1 MMMLSEIATALNAS
15 LKGADVNVQS
25 VGTDTRSITSE
36 QLFVAIKGEHFDGN
50 TFAPEAIQLGAA
62 AALVSDGN
70 VGVSPAVLVQDTRL
84 ALGQL
89 AHYWRQ
95 KFDLPVVAITGSN
108 GKTTVKEMIAAI
120 LNAANGKVLATK
132 GNLNNDIGM
141 PLTLLN
147 LRAEHAYAVIEMGMN
162 HLNEISYLSNI
173 ACPQVA
179 VINNAGTAHIGELG
193 SREAIAQA
201 KGEIFDGL
209 SEGGIAVI
217 NADDAFYDYWC
228 SLNQGRKV
236 VTFGLDKKAE
246 VSATYQV
253 FATHTQLALKTPEGV
268 VTFNIS
274 VLGKHNVSN
283 ALAAS
288 AVAVALG
295 ITNRDIAQGLSQ
307 FNGVQGRL
315 CLHAGYQ
322 QAVVIDDTYNANPDS
337 MKAAID
343 VLVAQ
348 QSESTKKLIFVM
360 GDMAELGED
369 STKMHAQIGQYAKQK
384 AVSSVFS
391 LGNFSQIA
399 TEAFGVGGQ
408 HFDSL
413 ETLVAA
419 VKTVMQADTCVL
431 VKGSRSMKMERVVH
445 AIVNNAITNSQN
457 LEGVH

>member
-15 LKGADVNVQS
+15 LIGADVNVNS
-25 VGTDTRSITSE
+25 VGTDSRVIANE

-50 TFAPEAIQLGAA
+50 TFASEAIKLGAA
-62 AALVSDGN
+62 AALVSDSK
-70 VGVSPAVLVQDTRL
+70 VAASPAVLVNDTRL
-84 ALGQL
+84 ALGEL
-89 AHYWRQ
+89 AHHWRQ
-95 KFDLPVVAITGSN
+95 KFDLPVIAITGSN
-108 GKTTVKEMIAAI
+108 GKTTVKEMLAAI
-120 LNAANGKVLATK
+120 LNAAKGNVLATK

-147 LRAEHAYAVIEMGMN
+147 LRAEHTYAVIEMGMN
-162 HLNEISYLSNI
+162 HLNEIRYLSNI

-193 SREAIAQA
+193 SREAIAEA
-201 KGEIFDGL
+201 KGEIFEGL
-209 SEGGIAVI
+209 AKDGIAVI
-217 NADDAFYDYWC
+217 NADDAFCDYWH
-228 SLNQGRKV
+228 SLNQNRKV
-236 VTFGLDKKAE
+236 LTFGLDKKAD
-246 VSATYQV
+246 VSASYQV
-253 FATHTQLALKTPEGV
+253 FATYTQIALKTLEGV
-268 VTFNIS
+268 VTFNIGA
-274 VLGKHNVSN
+274 LGKHNVSN

-288 AVAVALG
+288 AVGVALG
-295 ITNRDIAQGLSQ
+295 VANRDIAQGLSQ

-315 CLHAGYQ
+315 RLHTGYQ

-348 QSESTKKLIFVM
+348 QSKTTQKLLFVM
-360 GDMAELGED
+360 GDMAELGEEAT
-369 STKMHAQIGQYAKQK
+369 SMHGQIGQYAKQK
-384 AVSSVFS
+384 AVSNLFS
-391 LGNFSQIA
+391 FGNFSQLA
-399 TEAFGVGGQ
+399 SKEFGAGGQ

-413 ETLVAA
+413 EALVSV

-445 AIVNNAITNSQN
+445 AIINNAITNSEN